1 MNRKVALVT
10 GASRGI
16 GRAIAERLV
25 ADGYQVIGT
34 YAGNKAAADEVAASL
49 DNTRMLRADFSVAGA
64 AAGLAAGLGESGID
78 VLVNNAGIFEFEDFE
93 DFDMSLWRKVMQVN
107 LDSIVE
113 LTTALRSRLRE
124 GGSIVN
130 ISSLDGY
137 VAAYDSMAYAASKA
151 ALVNLTQS
159 LAVNFATRGVRVNG
173 IAPGWIETDM
183 NAECDISD
191 SVEWTPLRRDGQ
203 PSEVASVVSFFCSS
217 DASFVTGQTLIVD
230 GGYGLVDPVI
240 KADSDR
246 LRAERKAGKG

>member
-1 MNRKVALVT
+1 MKTAIVT

-16 GRAIAERLV
+16 GRAIAERLT
-25 ADGYQVIGT
+25 ADGYAVIGT
-34 YAGNKAAADEVAASL
+34 YAGNRSAAEA
-49 DNTRMLRADFSVAGA
+49 VAGA
-64 AAGLAAGLGESGID
+64 LGASMHQADFGAAGAVDGLVEAIGDVPID
-78 VLVNNAGIFEFEDFE
+78 VLVNNAGIFEYETFEA
-93 DFDMSLWRKVMQVN
+93 FDMRQWRRVMQIN
-107 LDSIVE
+107 LDAVVE
-113 LTTALRSRLRE
+113 LSTALRPRLQD

-159 LAVNFATRGVRVNG
+159 LAVNFAPRGVRVNG

-183 NAECDISD
+183 NADSDISD
-191 SVEWTPLRRDGQ
+191 SVEWTPLKRDGQ
-203 PSEVASVVSFFCSS
+203 PAEVASVVSFFCSP

-246 LRAERKAGKG
+246 LRAERARRKS